1 MYSAEQRAKAIETF
15 ARFGCSAADTIPGT
29 GSPKPFYA
37 LMQDSVPDLG
47 TYGGNQCFPLYWY
60 EKTDDLDGLFAGA
73 GRFEKREAISDEA
86 LSVFQTA
93 YPGLYTSRP
102 KTKGGQGI
110 NKEDILYYI
119 YGVLRSPE
127 YRQRFEANLKLELP
141 RIPLARDFNAFAQ
154 AGRVLADLH
163 LNYESVEMYPIE
175 VDGDDQNP
183 GKVVKMKWGK
193 KKDPETGKKVDD
205 HSVLVYNGNL
215 AFRGIPASVDR
226 YVVNGRTP
234 LEWMID
240 RYQVKTDK
248 ASGIVNDPNEYS
260 DDPCY
265 ISNLIKRLIT
275 VSVRTVEIVDTLP
288 DLNELDQPANW
299 PFAWKAQG

>member
-15 ARFGCSAADTIPGT
+15 ARFRCSAADTIPGT

-47 TYGGNQCFPLYWY
+47 TYGCNQCFPLYWY
-60 EKTDDLDGLFAGA
+60 EKTDDLGGLFAGA
-73 GRFEKREAISDEA
+73 GRLEKREAISDEA
-86 LSVFQTA
+86 LSVFQAA
-93 YPGLYTSRP
+93 YPGRYTSRP

-110 NKEDILYYI
+110 NKEDILYYF

-127 YRQRFEANLKLELP
+127 YRQRFEANLKIELP
-141 RIPLARDFNAFAQ
+141 RIPLARDLNAFAQ
-154 AGRVLADLH
+154 AGRVLTDLH

-226 YVVNGRTP
+226 YVVDGRTP
-234 LEWMID
+234 
-240 RYQVKTDK
+240 
-248 ASGIVNDPNEYS
+248 P
-260 DDPCY
+260 
-265 ISNLIKRLIT
+265 SN
-275 VSVRTVEIVDTLP
+275 
-288 DLNELDQPANW
+288 
-299 PFAWKAQG
+299 G